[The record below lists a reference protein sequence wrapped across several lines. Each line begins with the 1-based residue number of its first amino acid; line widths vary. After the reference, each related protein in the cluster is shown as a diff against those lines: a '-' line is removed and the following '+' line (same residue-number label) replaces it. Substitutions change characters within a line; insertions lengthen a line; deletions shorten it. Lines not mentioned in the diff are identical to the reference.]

1 LLNEWLRRS
10 KLSRAG
16 TGDGMT
22 VRILVLIVI
31 AVIAAKLT
39 FSGQLPSTA
48 VAEKI
53 GIQAIRSVFSAM

>member
-1 LLNEWLRRS
+1 
-10 KLSRAG
+10 
-16 TGDGMT
+16 MT